1 MLLGGIVILGGGGDV
16 SSKVPQATLTA
27 PPPQIIPARSP
38 LENSRREV
46 NFCDYPGFCGRYT
59 RKFTCM
65 ATCAPPRTQM
75 ITVPH
80 GMSRFTIFTRD
91 MGE

>member
-1 MLLGGIVILGGGGDV
+1 MLLGGIVILGGGV
-16 SSKVPQATLTA
+16 TSPAKSPKQHSL
-27 PPPQIIPARSP
+27 PPPKIIPARSP